1 MTPLPR
7 AAGRALRSA
16 ALLACLAGAALG
28 QDSAAARR
36 NEARALADHDR
47 VMLHTG
53 SPLDLRGIE
62 EDGNDFRART
72 PALARA
78 SRTMAMVDADEN
90 YRRRREM
97 YESGARFSA
106 PHIVIATGGRPVVP
120 DIPGAE
126 FGIERADLQD
136 AREAVTSVEAELAKL
151 EPDTEAVKAGIS
163 RILGLALR
171 LTKWIGERTTKFVDA
186 VLVAGAPVA
195 VAKVTGLLPAIINAV
210 EAVGRAVGH

>member
-106 PHIVIATGGRPVVP
+106 PPRVVSHTASLGGFRRELV
-120 DIPGAE
+120 E
-126 FGIERADLQD
+126 D
-136 AREAVTSVEAELAKL
+136 APSPAPAPQEAEDEGGAASWLL
-151 EPDTEAVKAGIS
+151 
-163 RILGLALR
+163 LALAAA
-171 LTKWIGERTTKFVDA
+171 L
-186 VLVAGAPVA
+186 AGFGVWHRRRGARSAAPA
-195 VAKVTGLLPAIINAV
+195 
-210 EAVGRAVGH
+210 RR